1 MTFRQIAVCTG
12 LFLLGQIVNRG
23 MAQGMPLTAP
33 ADQAQDT
40 GKIIRIIKADRLT
53 LVKVDSASERYILAG
68 HVQLMQ
74 DNTIFYCDS
83 AVKDESLN
91 TIEAFGNIHIND
103 RDSVHTYAQ
112 YLKYLGDS
120 KLATLRQKVKLT
132 DGKGVLTTDELQYD
146 INARIGSYMNGGKVV
161 NGSSVLTSRQ
171 GYYYADTREVYFQDK
186 VKLVDPEY
194 TMSTDTL
201 LYDLNRELATF
212 VAMTTINDG
221 RSRIMTRS
229 GFYDMRS
236 GEAEFGKRPMIEDS
250 TQQIIADSI
259 RYDKKKGT
267 GFAKGNVRLKDTAQ
281 GITVLSGQAEFDQG
295 TGRMLAT
302 AKPVMILKR
311 DSDSLFIAADTL
323 LSGSRPRQKP
333 PIPESIGQ
341 TSSLTAVRRDSGR
354 GDTSVAID
362 PLRRSDT
369 SATAGRL
376 TLSTADSATER
387 KPNPSRTITLST
399 DTAKERKSDRSQTIA
414 LTADSSMTATDSVR
428 FFLAYRHVRIF
439 SDSLQGLCD
448 SLSYSS
454 EDSVFR
460 FFQDPI
466 LWARDSQVTGDTIL
480 LFTKDQKP
488 DQLMVLENGFS
499 VNRTP
504 ESLFNQIRG
513 NTLFGQFVKGDIDY
527 LRARGSAE
535 SLYYLQAEDSSY
547 FGLNY
552 AKADAISLHFVNR
565 ELKRV
570 TWISGV
576 EGVTYP
582 FRQIPADKRQLR
594 GFKWLEEKRP
604 RSRYAL
610 FAD

>member
-1 MTFRQIAVCTG
+1 MTLRQIAVSFGIIT
-12 LFLLGQIVNRG
+12 LAHFVNPIF
-23 MAQGMPLTAP
+23 AQGTPTNAP
-33 ADQAQDT
+33 AGQVQDS
-40 GKIIRIIKADRLT
+40 GKIIRIIRADRLT
-53 LVKVDSASERYILAG
+53 LVKVDSVSEKYILAG
-68 HVQLMQ
+68 RVQLMQ

-103 RDSVHTYAQ
+103 ADSVHTYAQ
-112 YLKYLGDS
+112 YMKYLGDS

-146 INARIGSYMNGGKVV
+146 INTRIGSYMNGGKVV

-221 RSRIMTRS
+221 RTRIKTRS
-229 GFYDMRS
+229 GYYDMRS
-236 GEAEFGKRPMIEDS
+236 GEAEFGKRPIIEDS
-250 TQQIIADSI
+250 AQQIVADSI

-267 GFAKGNVRLKDTAQ
+267 GFAKGNVRVKDTAQ

-295 TGRMLAT
+295 SGRMLAT

-311 DSDSLFIAADTL
+311 ESDSLFIAADTL
-323 LSGSRPRQKP
+323 LSGSRPRRKQLLND
-333 PIPESIGQ
+333 SISR
-341 TSSLTAVRRDSGR
+341 TDSLTTGTGKPDSVIAINISSRLNELDSSRNARLAAVVSE
-354 GDTSVAID
+354 DTIK
-362 PLRRSDT
+362 LRKPDQSK
-369 SATAGRL
+369 AL
-376 TLSTADSATER
+376 TLS
-387 KPNPSRTITLST
+387 
-399 DTAKERKSDRSQTIA
+399 
-414 LTADSSMTATDSVR
+414 ADSSLSETDSVR
-428 FFLAYRHVRIF
+428 FFLAYHHVRIF

-448 SLSYSS
+448 SLSYSA

-460 FFQDPI
+460 FFKDPI
-466 LWARDSQVTGDTIL
+466 LWARDSQITGDTIL
-480 LFTKDQKP
+480 LFTKNQKP
-488 DQLMVLENGFS
+488 DQLQVLENGFS
-499 VNRTP
+499 VSRTP

-513 NTLFGQFVKGDIDY
+513 NTLFGQFVGGDIDF

-552 AKADAISLHFVNR
+552 AKADAISLYFINR

-570 TWISGV
+570 TWVSGV

-594 GFKWLEEKRP
+594 GFKWQEEKRP
-604 RSRYAL
+604 TSRYAL